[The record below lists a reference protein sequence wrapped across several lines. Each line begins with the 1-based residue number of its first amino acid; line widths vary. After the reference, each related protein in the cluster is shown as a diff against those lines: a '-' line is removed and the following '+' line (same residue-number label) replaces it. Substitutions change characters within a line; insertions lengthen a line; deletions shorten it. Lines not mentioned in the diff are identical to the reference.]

1 MELGRSRTETSCTTP
16 IPRDRTDVDVTAQVP
31 ARSSLDSSEI
41 IDAPIEISRA
51 RRFAGSLGH
60 WGLNLV
66 MIVVCLIMIVPFYWV
81 IVTAFVPQ
89 LEAFGK
95 PPDWTPSHWT
105 LDNVRRVFD
114 EIPFWRM
121 FFNSLKISLI
131 VTIGSCVTSTMAAY
145 AFARLQFPGRD
156 LLFIVFLAALMV
168 PGQVT
173 IIPTFILMRHFG
185 LINNQAAVWL
195 PGLINVFGIFLLRQY
210 FLRTPRDLEEAA
222 RLDGAGHMRVMFQ
235 IALPLA
241 SPAIAALAV
250 LTFTASWNQFLEP
263 NLFLNSPDKL
273 TLPVGLVKLS
283 GMFRGSPITL
293 FAGITMVLLPVLI
306 VFILAQRRLTDSIAL
321 TGMRG

>member
-1 MELGRSRTETSCTTP
+1 M
-16 IPRDRTDVDVTAQVP
+16 TAQTSVP
-31 ARSSLDSSEI
+31 STLDPSEI
-41 IDAPIEISRA
+41 RDVPIEISPA
-51 RRFAGSLGH
+51 RKLANTFGH

-66 MIVVCLIMIVPFYWV
+66 MLLVSLIMIIPFYWV

-89 LEAFGK
+89 LDAFGK
-95 PPDWTPSHWT
+95 PPDWFPREWT

-114 EIPFWRM
+114 QMPFWRM
-121 FFNSLKISLI
+121 FFNSLKISTI
-131 VTIGSCVTSTMAAY
+131 VTVGSVITSTMAAY
-145 AFARLQFPGRD
+145 AFARLRFPGRD
-156 LLFIVFLAALMV
+156 LLFVVFLAALMV

-173 IIPTFILMRHFG
+173 IIPMFILMRHFG
-185 LINNQAAVWL
+185 LINNQAAIWL

-241 SPAIAALAV
+241 APAISALAV
-250 LTFTASWNQFLEP
+250 LTFQASWNQFLEP

-273 TLPVGLVKLS
+273 TLPVGLVRLS
-283 GMFRGSPITL
+283 GTFRGSPITL

-306 VFILAQRRLTDSIAL
+306 VFILAQRRLTESIAL
-321 TGMRG
+321 TGIRG

>member
-1 MELGRSRTETSCTTP
+1 MTSP
-16 IPRDRTDVDVTAQVP
+16 AP
-31 ARSSLDSSEI
+31 ARTSLDQTQV
-41 IDAPIEISRA
+41 IDAPIEVSGA
-51 RRFAGSLGH
+51 RKLANLLGH
-60 WGLNLV
+60 WGVNLV
-66 MIVVCLIMIVPFYWV
+66 MLLVSLIMIIPFYWV

-95 PPDWTPSHWT
+95 PPNWFPSEWT

-114 EIPFWRM
+114 QMPFWRM
-121 FFNSLKISLI
+121 MFNSLKISTI
-131 VTIGSCVTSTMAAY
+131 VTAGSVITSTMAAY
-145 AFARLQFPGRD
+145 AFARLRFPGRD
-156 LLFIVFLAALMV
+156 ILFIVFLAALMV

-185 LINNQAAVWL
+185 LINNQAAIWL

-241 SPAIAALAV
+241 APAIAALAV
-250 LTFTASWNQFLEP
+250 LTFQASWNQFLEP

-273 TLPVGLVKLS
+273 TLPVGLVRLS
-283 GMFRGSPITL
+283 GTFRGSPITL
-293 FAGITMVLLPVLI
+293 FAGITMVIIPVLV
-306 VFILAQRRLTDSIAL
+306 VFLLAQRRLTESIAL
-321 TGMRG
+321 TGIRG

>member
-1 MELGRSRTETSCTTP
+1 M
-16 IPRDRTDVDVTAQVP
+16 TAQAP
-31 ARSSLDSSEI
+31 ARSPLDQTEI
-41 IDAPIEISRA
+41 LDAPIEVSPA
-51 RRFAGSLGH
+51 RKLAGSLGH

-66 MIVVCLIMIVPFYWV
+66 MLLVCLIMIIPFYWV

-95 PPDWTPSHWT
+95 PPDWTPTHWT

-145 AFARLQFPGRD
+145 AFARLRFPGRD
-156 LLFIVFLAALMV
+156 LLFVVFLAALMV

-263 NLFLNSPDKL
+263 NLFLNTPDKL

-293 FAGITMVLLPVLI
+293 FAGITMVLIPVLI

>member
-1 MELGRSRTETSCTTP
+1 M
-16 IPRDRTDVDVTAQVP
+16 TAQAP
-31 ARSSLDSSEI
+31 ARSSPDQTEI
-41 IDAPIEISRA
+41 LDAPLEVSPA
-51 RRFAGSLGH
+51 SKLAGSIGR
-60 WGLNLV
+60 WGLYLAMLLV
-66 MIVVCLIMIVPFYWV
+66 SLIMIIPFYWV

-89 LEAFGK
+89 LDAFGR
-95 PPDWTPSHWT
+95 PPDWTPSDWT
-105 LDNVRRVFD
+105 LNNVRRVFD

-131 VTIGSCVTSTMAAY
+131 VTIGSVTTSTMAAY
-145 AFARLQFPGRD
+145 AFARLRFPGRD
-156 LLFIVFLAALMV
+156 ILFIVFLAALMV

-173 IIPTFILMRHFG
+173 IIPTFVLMRHFG
-185 LINNQAAVWL
+185 LINNQAAIWL

-210 FLRTPRDLEEAA
+210 FLRTPRELEEAA

-250 LTFTASWNQFLEP
+250 LTFQASWNQFLEP

-273 TLPVGLVKLS
+273 TLPVGLVRLS

-293 FAGITMVLLPVLI
+293 FAGITMVIVPVLI
-306 VFILAQRRLTDSIAL
+306 VFLLAQRRLTESIAL
-321 TGMRG
+321 TGVRG

>member
-1 MELGRSRTETSCTTP
+1 MLL
-16 IPRDRTDVDVTAQVP
+16 I
-31 ARSSLDSSEI
+31 
-41 IDAPIEISRA
+41 
-51 RRFAGSLGH
+51 
-60 WGLNLV
+60 
-66 MIVVCLIMIVPFYWV
+66 CLIMIVPFYWV
-81 IVTAFVPQ
+81 LVTAFVPQ

-95 PPDWTPSHWT
+95 PPDWLPTNWT

-131 VTIGSCVTSTMAAY
+131 VTIGSVVTSTMAAY
-145 AFARLQFPGRD
+145 AFARLRFPGRD
-156 LLFIVFLAALMV
+156 ILFIVFLAALMV

-306 VFILAQRRLTDSIAL
+306 VFLLAQRRLTDSIAL

>member
-1 MELGRSRTETSCTTP
+1 M
-16 IPRDRTDVDVTAQVP
+16 TAP
-31 ARSSLDSSEI
+31 ARAQSSFDRSEI
-41 IDAPIEISRA
+41 IDAPAEISPA

-66 MIVVCLIMIVPFYWV
+66 MILVCLIMIVPFYWV

-95 PPDWTPSHWT
+95 PPDWTPANWT

-114 EIPFWRM
+114 EIPFWQM

-145 AFARLQFPGRD
+145 AFARLRFPGRD

-185 LINNQAAVWL
+185 LIDNQAAVWL

-263 NLFLNSPDKL
+263 NLFLNTPEKL

-293 FAGITMVLLPVLI
+293 FAGITMVLIPVLI

>member
-1 MELGRSRTETSCTTP
+1 M
-16 IPRDRTDVDVTAQVP
+16 DVDVTAQVP
-31 ARSSLDSSEI
+31 ARSRIDESAI
-41 IDAPIEISRA
+41 VDAPIEVSHA
-51 RRFAGSLGH
+51 RRFAESLGH
-60 WGLNLV
+60 WGLNLI
-66 MIVVCLIMIVPFYWV
+66 MLLVCLIMIIPFYWV

-131 VTIGSCVTSTMAAY
+131 VTIGSCITSTMAAY

-185 LINNQAAVWL
+185 LINNQAAVFL
-195 PGLINVFGIFLLRQY
+195 PGLISVFGIFLLRQY

-263 NLFLNSPDKL
+263 NLFLNSPEKL
-273 TLPVGLVKLS
+273 TLPVGLVRLS

-293 FAGITMVLLPVLI
+293 FAGITMVIVPVLI

>member
-1 MELGRSRTETSCTTP
+1 M
-16 IPRDRTDVDVTAQVP
+16 TAQVP
-31 ARSSLDSSEI
+31 TRSSLDRSEI
-41 IDAPIEISRA
+41 IDAPVEISPA

-66 MIVVCLIMIVPFYWV
+66 MLLVCLIMIIPFYWV

-95 PPDWTPSHWT
+95 PPDWMPSNWT

-222 RLDGAGHMRVMFQ
+222 RLDGAGHMRVMFE

-263 NLFLNSPDKL
+263 NLFLNTPDKL

-293 FAGITMVLLPVLI
+293 FAGITMVLIPVLI